1 MSKNRMFDEYGRK
14 AQLYPALLVLLAP
27 LVTVAALFPGLMSVS
42 AKGSVTTLFVG
53 CGALYLLANIARESG
68 KRSQKRLFPSGMP
81 TPQWLRHR
89 DSTLEA
95 PTKRRYKAFLS
106 KRSGLRFPSATR
118 EAEDPGAADER
129 YQSAV
134 RWLIDNTRDNQRVR
148 QELTAYGF
156 RRNLYGLRPWGL
168 ASTITSAT
176 VAVWILWDR
185 HGLAITAAPV
195 ETLIA
200 VVVVGLMIPVL
211 WLFAVTSTWVRSAA
225 DSYAVALFGCCD
237 LPEEIRETEPA
248 K

>member
-1 MSKNRMFDEYGRK
+1 MSKNRIFDEYGRK

-27 LVTVAALFPGLMSVS
+27 LVTAVVLFPGLISI
-42 AKGSVTTLFVG
+42 KGSLTTLFVG
-53 CGALYLLANIARESG
+53 CGALYLLANVAREFG
-68 KRSQKRLFPSGMP
+68 RRSQKRLFPDGMP
-81 TPQWLRHR
+81 TPQWLRHK
-89 DSTLEA
+89 DSNLEA

-106 KRSGLRFPSATR
+106 KKISGLRFPSAR
-118 EAEDPGAADER
+118 IEAEDPRAADER

-168 ASTITSAT
+168 VLTIASAT

-185 HGLAITAAPV
+185 HGLTITAAPAEAV
-195 ETLIA
+195 IA
-200 VVVVGLMIPVL
+200 VIVAGIVLPAL
-211 WLFAVTSTWVRSAA
+211 WLFAVTSSWVRSAA
-225 DSYAVALFGCCD
+225 DSYAAALFGFCD
-237 LPEEIRETEPA
+237 LPEEAPETEPA

>member
-1 MSKNRMFDEYGRK
+1 MSKNRIFDEYGCK

-27 LVTVAALFPGLMSVS
+27 LVTAIALFPGLISI
-42 AKGSVTTLFVG
+42 KGSVTTLFVG

-68 KRSQKRLFPSGMP
+68 KRSQKRLFPNGMP

-95 PTKRRYKAFLS
+95 PTKHRYKAFIS
-106 KRSGLRFPSATR
+106 KRIRGLRFPSATR
-118 EAEDPGAADER
+118 EAEEPGAADER

-134 RWLIDNTRDNQRVR
+134 RWLIENTRGNQRVR

-156 RRNLYGLRPWGL
+156 RRNLYGLKPWGI
-168 ASTITSAT
+168 ASAIASAA

-185 HGLAITAAPV
+185 HGLAITAAPA
-195 ETLIA
+195 EALIA
-200 VVVVGLMIPVL
+200 VIVAGLVLPML
-211 WLFAVTSTWVRSAA
+211 WLFAVTPGWVRTAA
-225 DSYAVALFGCCD
+225 DNYAVALYGFCD
-237 LPEEIRETEPA
+237 LPEEVRETESA